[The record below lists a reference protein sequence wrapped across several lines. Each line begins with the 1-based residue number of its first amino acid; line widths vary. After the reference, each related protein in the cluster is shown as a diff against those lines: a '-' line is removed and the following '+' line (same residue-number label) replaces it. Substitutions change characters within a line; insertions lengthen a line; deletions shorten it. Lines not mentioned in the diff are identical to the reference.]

1 MTWLTD
7 NISKAIY
14 ILIALL
20 ILRKCRKRFEDTRA
34 STIYLEKK
42 YAQKASVMLA
52 ELAITPDFLKGE
64 PQNHTQTSWHQVYQ
78 KLLRASHD

>member
-34 STIYLEKK
+34 STIYLEKN
-42 YAQKASVMLA
+42 
-52 ELAITPDFLKGE
+52 TPKK
-64 PQNHTQTSWHQVYQ
+64 PP
-78 KLLRASHD
+78 